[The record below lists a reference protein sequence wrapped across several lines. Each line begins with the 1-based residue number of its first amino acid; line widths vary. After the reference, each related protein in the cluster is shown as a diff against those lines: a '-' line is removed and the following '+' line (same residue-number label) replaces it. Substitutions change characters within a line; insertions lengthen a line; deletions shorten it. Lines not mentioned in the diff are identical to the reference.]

1 MAELREQLSEFI
13 GFKPDEIRFPETERD
28 QRLFRKI
35 IADQRM
41 ANNIVMDDFYFLLRT
56 GYNGKGGRLIH
67 IGWLICVIRK
77 ECEKVLLNTPYD
89 ITNKIITHLQ
99 YKFKHIPLAP
109 IVRYPNIP
117 SQLDLECD
125 II

>member
-41 ANNIVMDDFYFLLRT
+41 ATKDDFYFLLRT

-77 ECEKVLLNTPYD
+77 ECEKVLLNIPHD

-99 YKFKHIPLAP
+99 YKFKDIPLAP
-109 IVRYPNIP
+109 ILRYPNIP
-117 SQLDLECD
+117 SPLDSEYD

>member
-28 QRLFRKI
+28 KRLFRKI

-41 ANNIVMDDFYFLLRT
+41 ATNIVLDDFHFLLCT

-67 IGWLICVIRK
+67 IGWLICVMRK
-77 ECEKVLLNTPYD
+77 ECEKVLLNIPHD

-99 YKFKHIPLAP
+99 YKFKDIPLAP
-109 IVRYPNIP
+109 ILRYPNIP
-117 SQLDLECD
+117 SQLDSEYD